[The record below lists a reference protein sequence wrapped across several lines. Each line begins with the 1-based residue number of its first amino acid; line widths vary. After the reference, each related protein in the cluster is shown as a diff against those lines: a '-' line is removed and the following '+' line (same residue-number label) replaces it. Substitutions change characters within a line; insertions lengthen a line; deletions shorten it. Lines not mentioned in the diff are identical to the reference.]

1 MSTKEHYI
9 SKLISQGE
17 HQQLDF
23 KFEISDSRKI
33 ARSLVAFANS
43 MGGKLLIGVK
53 DNGAIAGIRSDEEKY
68 MVEAAADMFCKP
80 KIQFKSKEWQIEG
93 KTVLE
98 ITVPPSE
105 KDICYAK
112 NENGKWLAYHRVDDQ
127 TLLVNSTLLK
137 VWKAKKSNK
146 GVKIKYSKTE
156 QVLLSFLKE
165 NEFITLTK
173 FSKIARIPR
182 FKAESVLVDFVIL
195 EIIDIVF
202 TDKQVFYKLSE
213 DTEKL
218 Q

>member
-98 ITVPPSE
+98 ITVPPIE